1 MKKLKFVTRFTNTF
15 NKIKGIITGGSD
27 SKTENESKRETIGL
41 MEEKSLSEINSLHK
55 NNRMMKKRIERRRM
69 RSKMRRKTQQQQ
81 RF

>member
-27 SKTENESKRETIGL
+27 TDNASRRSVISPDV
-41 MEEKSLSEINSLHK
+41 KSPSEINFLH
-55 NNRMMKKRIERRRM
+55 NSNRMMKKRIERRRM